1 MCQTDGWRETRQI
14 AKLTD
19 NFFSWPLY
27 AVLSSRPHLALL
39 PHLGRGCSS
48 RGSWGLLPSAVRS
61 HWLQAGS
68 DSGLHSSNFNCHGHL
83 HILFHNAHLLPIR
96 FRDLLP
102 LIYTGASLSDSSV
115 KGQYVTL
122 DMTLNWIWFWGSSFV
137 DLKCVENL
145 FIGINPKSTLTRSVD
160 NY

>member
-1 MCQTDGWRETRQI
+1 MCETDGWRETRQI

-102 LIYTGASLSDSSV
+102 LIYTRCVSEWQLG
-115 KGQYVTL
+115 KGSICNTGYDTK
-122 DMTLNWIWFWGSSFV
+122 LNMILRLQF
-137 DLKCVENL
+137 C
-145 FIGINPKSTLTRSVD
+145 RSEMCGEPL
-160 NY
+160 YWH